1 MSDQSDTQDNQEHD
15 TTIFSNDQKI
25 KLNQLISEGMQVMNE
40 VETLNSGLSDT
51 IKAVAEEMNI
61 KATVLKKAIK
71 IAHKMEFGQTQRDH
85 ELLENILVTVGKT
98 L

>member
-1 MSDQSDTQDNQEHD
+1 MSDNQEHD
-15 TTIFSNDQKI
+15 TTVFTNDQKI
-25 KLNQLISEGMQVMNE
+25 KLTQLINEGMQVMNE

-61 KATVLKKAIK
+61 KSSVLKKAIRT
-71 IAHKMEFGQTQRDH
+71 AHKMEFGKTQKEQ

>member
-1 MSDQSDTQDNQEHD
+1 MSDNQEHD
-15 TTIFSNDQKI
+15 TTIFSNDQKL
-25 KLNQLISEGMQVMNE
+25 KLTQLVNEGMQIMNE

-61 KATVLKKAIK
+61 KSTVLKKAIRT
-71 IAHKMEFGQTQRDH
+71 AYKMEFGKTQK
-85 ELLENILVTVGKT
+85 EQKLLENILTTVGKT